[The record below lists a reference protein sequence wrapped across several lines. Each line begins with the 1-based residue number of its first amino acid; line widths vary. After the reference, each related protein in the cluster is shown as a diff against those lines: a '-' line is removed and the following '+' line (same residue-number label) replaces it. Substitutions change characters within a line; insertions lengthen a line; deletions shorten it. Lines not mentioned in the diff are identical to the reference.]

1 MLCISIEIPEKDSE
15 KAISDNLNF
24 ISKIR
29 KSEIK
34 AVAFATSEN
43 EIKMVF
49 IFIDIGSRFIMPQI
63 AEKNETK
70 KIKLTDA
77 LAQLFKE
84 FVKEYSLFMCS
95 ALVLLLVFLIPI
107 TTPQISED
115 KRQTIYK
122 VIPKL

>member
-24 ISKIR
+24 AFKIC
-29 KSEIK
+29 KSDIK

-49 IFIDIGSRFIMPQI
+49 IFIDIGSRFIIPQI

-77 LAQLFKE
+77 LAQFLKDFA
-84 FVKEYSLFMCS
+84 KEYSLLEFS

-107 TTPQISED
+107 ITPQISDDE
-115 KRQTIYK
+115 RQTIYK
-122 VIPKL
+122 VIPNV